1 MVHFKMYLWCHIVDC
16 SHESFTVLIQVR
28 RKNKVCNLEV
38 EVVFLVY
45 KEIFRLQVPV
55 CKT

>member
-28 RKNKVCNLEV
+28 RKYKVCNLEV